1 MARSAAEEMRRLSNL
16 MEGRLDEFIPFTGGA
31 GGQPPGGALSMA
43 PTGSSSSVTGQ
54 NGQQVKQPWEMTRNE
69 VRALPHD
76 MLSDMFWKPAAQ
88 HIWTEAGSRDPVR
101 ILSFYSRKY
110 GLPPIAFEWSNQLSP
125 QINGEAQ
132 KDGTGNWKIVLSPR
146 LKSSP
151 FESTIVLRHEI
162 EHVLDDEK
170 EHFNATADRPVEH
183 PDGHGGIEAVPGKHH
198 KHYGEFNTDFAY
210 NWVVKDAIH
219 RGEQIPQ
226 EILKQ
231 DLFLD

>member
-1 MARSAAEEMRRLSNL
+1 MVRTLAEEIRRFSNL
-16 MEGRLDEFIPFTGGA
+16 LEGRLDEFIPFTSGTSGPPLGGA
-31 GGQPPGGALSMA
+31 PDRVPAGSRSSTPGADGQP
-43 PTGSSSSVTGQ
+43 
-54 NGQQVKQPWEMTRNE
+54 VKQPWEMTRNE

-76 MLSDMFWKPAAQ
+76 MLSDLFWKPAAQ
-88 HIWTEAGSRDPVR
+88 HIWKEAGSRDPVR

-110 GLPPIAFEWSNQLSP
+110 ALPPVAFEWSNQLSP

-146 LKSSP
+146 LKTSP
-151 FESTIVLRHEI
+151 YESTIVLRHEV
-162 EHVLDDEK
+162 EHVIDDEK
-170 EHFNATADRPVEH
+170 NNFEATADRPVEH
-183 PDGHGGIEAVPGKHH
+183 PDGHGGIEAVAGKHH

-210 NWVVKDAIH
+210 NWVVKDAIR